1 MRNGQE
7 NMGQIINGIDKRI
20 YCLGG
25 GNLPELSKNNFVPI
39 CLLCFE
45 ASHKKFEWTFFYNVS
60 RMTDLLIFLEKKSYI
75 KRGFYRND
83 TALYLFVASNWTN
96 EVNPG

>member
-20 YCLGG
+20 YYLGG
-25 GNLPELSKNNFVPI
+25 GKLPELSKNNFVPI

-45 ASHKKFEWTFFYNVS
+45 AGHKKCEWTFFYNVS
-60 RMTDLLIFLEKKSYI
+60 RMTDLLISVEKK
-75 KRGFYRND
+75 K
-83 TALYLFVASNWTN
+83 LY
-96 EVNPG
+96 